1 MKKNSSFYYPV
12 ILMVLGIFFM
22 GSANV
27 KAQTGIS
34 IRNLDRHELHEDLK
48 QTMNHVR
55 KMRRIRLKS
64 RNDLNKERYYPH
76 VKSIRKRAEASRKHV
91 EALKKE
97 LAKDERSEKKFNNII
112 FGYDNILHEEAAM
125 EKELDLPKSD
135 NNRLEKH
142 ENAIETKLTEL
153 KKLLKDI

>member
-12 ILMVLGIFFM
+12 IVLVLGFFFM
-22 GSANV
+22 GSVNV
-27 KAQTGIS
+27 KAQSGIS
-34 IRNLDRHELHEDLK
+34 IRNLDRHELHKDLN

-55 KMRRIRLKS
+55 KLRRIRIKS
-64 RNDLNKERYYPH
+64 KNELNKERYYPH

-91 EALKKE
+91 ESLKKE
-97 LAKDERSEKKFNNII
+97 LARDERSEKRFNNII

-125 EKELDLPKSD
+125 EKELNLPKSD
-135 NNRLEKH
+135 NNKLEKH

>member
-22 GSANV
+22 GSVNV
-27 KAQTGIS
+27 NAQTGIS
-34 IRNLDRHELHEDLK
+34 IRNLDRHELHEDMK

-112 FGYDNILHEEAAM
+112 FGYDNILREEAAM